1 MLKVLQNHHQEET
14 LWNKINQDLTTE
26 INLKDQ
32 QNLTINDE

>member
-1 MLKVLQNHHQEET
+1 MLKVLQNHQEET
-14 LWNKINQDLTTE
+14 LWNKINQNLTTE

>member
-1 MLKVLQNHHQEET
+1 MLKLLQNHQEET
-14 LWNKINQDLTTE
+14 LWNKINQNLTTE

>member
-1 MLKVLQNHHQEET
+1 MLKVLQNHQEET
-14 LWNKINQDLTTE
+14 LWNKINQNLATE